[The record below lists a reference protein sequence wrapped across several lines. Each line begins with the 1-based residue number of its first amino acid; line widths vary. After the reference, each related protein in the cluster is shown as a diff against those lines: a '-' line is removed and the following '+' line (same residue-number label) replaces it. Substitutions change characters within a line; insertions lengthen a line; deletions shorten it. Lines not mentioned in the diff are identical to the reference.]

1 MRNLFSQVLNMS
13 MTGSAVILLVMLA
26 RLMLKRSPKIFSYA
40 LWLVVLFR
48 LLCPV
53 AFTAPVSVLNALE
66 PEIRETSGA
75 ASVVYFLPAEANRNP
90 DFTFVPA
97 ENQSGSELAQAGESE
112 HAGLDIMAIV
122 PYVWIAGTGS
132 MILYSIVQ
140 YIRLRRKLV
149 GAVAYTGNVYRADY
163 IDTPF
168 VMGILAPKIYLPS
181 NIPTQEQK
189 YIIAHERHHIR
200 RCDHI
205 IKLLAYCALC
215 IHWFNPLAWAAF
227 ILAGKDM
234 EMSCDEKVLELIGKA
249 RKKEYSMALLQFAS
263 EKPIQSLSMPLGFGE
278 PNVKSRIQH
287 VLKYKKAAVGT
298 GAAAVIL
305 IVAGIW
311 LMAGRTGKAQLSE
324 GDEKAVQ
331 EQTTEALSDSGAK
344 TTSENETEVAS
355 QDEEQVSGEIEQSEE
370 TVPAQTSSMPF
381 AVGYDAQE
389 TDSTTYLGS
398 DSVQSSYALL
408 VDLDDNTIVS
418 QKSAY
423 DRINPASMTKI
434 LTVLVAAEHV
444 TDLDD
449 TFIITKEITDFSYSH
464 DCSAVGFLDEETV
477 TVRDLLY
484 GTILPSGG
492 DAAAGLACYV
502 AGSMDSFVNMMNEKL
517 AELGLSDTA
526 HFTNCVGLY
535 DENHYCSIYD
545 MAMILKAAVENDLAR
560 EVLTAHTY
568 TTSATEQHPEGITI
582 SNWFLRRIE
591 DKDTK
596 GTVVCAKTG
605 FVAQSGNCAASYEET
620 DSGKHY
626 ICVTANAHSS
636 WRCIYDHVAVYQEY
650 TK

>member
-1 MRNLFSQVLNMS
+1 MRDYEAEDQMRQRERERRRAENRKRARERQRKKRM
-13 MTGSAVILLVMLA
+13 LVM
-26 RLMLKRSPKIFSYA
+26 
-40 LWLVVLFR
+40 
-48 LLCPV
+48 
-53 AFTAPVSVLNALE
+53 
-66 PEIRETSGA
+66 G
-75 ASVVYFLPAEANRNP
+75 
-90 DFTFVPA
+90 
-97 ENQSGSELAQAGESE
+97 G
-112 HAGLDIMAIV
+112 
-122 PYVWIAGTGS
+122 
-132 MILYSIVQ
+132 
-140 YIRLRRKLV
+140 
-149 GAVAYTGNVYRADY
+149 
-163 IDTPF
+163 
-168 VMGILAPKIYLPS
+168 MG
-181 NIPTQEQK
+181 
-189 YIIAHERHHIR
+189 
-200 RCDHI
+200 C
-205 IKLLAYCALC
+205 C
-215 IHWFNPLAWAAF
+215 
-227 ILAGKDM
+227 
-234 EMSCDEKVLELIGKA
+234 
-249 RKKEYSMALLQFAS
+249 
-263 EKPIQSLSMPLGFGE
+263 
-278 PNVKSRIQH
+278 
-287 VLKYKKAAVGT
+287 
-298 GAAAVIL
+298 AVIL

-331 EQTTEALSDSGAK
+331 EQTTEAVSDSGAK

-370 TVPAQTSSMPF
+370 TAPAQTSSMPF

-434 LTVLVAAEHV
+434 LTILVAAEHV

-449 TFIITKEITDFSYSH
+449 TFTITKEITDFSYSH

>member
-1 MRNLFSQVLNMS
+1 MRDYEAEDQMRQRERERRRAENRKRARERQRKKRM
-13 MTGSAVILLVMLA
+13 LVM
-26 RLMLKRSPKIFSYA
+26 
-40 LWLVVLFR
+40 
-48 LLCPV
+48 
-53 AFTAPVSVLNALE
+53 
-66 PEIRETSGA
+66 G
-75 ASVVYFLPAEANRNP
+75 
-90 DFTFVPA
+90 
-97 ENQSGSELAQAGESE
+97 G
-112 HAGLDIMAIV
+112 
-122 PYVWIAGTGS
+122 
-132 MILYSIVQ
+132 
-140 YIRLRRKLV
+140 
-149 GAVAYTGNVYRADY
+149 
-163 IDTPF
+163 
-168 VMGILAPKIYLPS
+168 MG
-181 NIPTQEQK
+181 
-189 YIIAHERHHIR
+189 
-200 RCDHI
+200 C
-205 IKLLAYCALC
+205 C
-215 IHWFNPLAWAAF
+215 
-227 ILAGKDM
+227 
-234 EMSCDEKVLELIGKA
+234 
-249 RKKEYSMALLQFAS
+249 
-263 EKPIQSLSMPLGFGE
+263 
-278 PNVKSRIQH
+278 
-287 VLKYKKAAVGT
+287 
-298 GAAAVIL
+298 AVIL

-370 TVPAQTSSMPF
+370 TAPAQTSSMPF

-449 TFIITKEITDFSYSH
+449 TFTITKEITDFSYSH

-636 WRCIYDHVAVYQEY
+636 WRCIYDHVAIYQEY

>member
-1 MRNLFSQVLNMS
+1 MRDYEEDQMRQRERERRRAENRKRARERQRKKRM
-13 MTGSAVILLVMLA
+13 LVM
-26 RLMLKRSPKIFSYA
+26 
-40 LWLVVLFR
+40 
-48 LLCPV
+48 
-53 AFTAPVSVLNALE
+53 
-66 PEIRETSGA
+66 G
-75 ASVVYFLPAEANRNP
+75 
-90 DFTFVPA
+90 
-97 ENQSGSELAQAGESE
+97 G
-112 HAGLDIMAIV
+112 
-122 PYVWIAGTGS
+122 
-132 MILYSIVQ
+132 
-140 YIRLRRKLV
+140 
-149 GAVAYTGNVYRADY
+149 
-163 IDTPF
+163 
-168 VMGILAPKIYLPS
+168 MG
-181 NIPTQEQK
+181 
-189 YIIAHERHHIR
+189 
-200 RCDHI
+200 C
-205 IKLLAYCALC
+205 C
-215 IHWFNPLAWAAF
+215 
-227 ILAGKDM
+227 
-234 EMSCDEKVLELIGKA
+234 
-249 RKKEYSMALLQFAS
+249 
-263 EKPIQSLSMPLGFGE
+263 
-278 PNVKSRIQH
+278 
-287 VLKYKKAAVGT
+287 
-298 GAAAVIL
+298 AVIL

-331 EQTTEALSDSGAK
+331 GQTTEALSNSGAK

-370 TVPAQTSSMPF
+370 TAPAQTSSMPF

-449 TFIITKEITDFSYSH
+449 TFTITKEITDFSYSH

>member
-1 MRNLFSQVLNMS
+1 MRDYEEDQMRQRERERRRAENRKRARERQRKKRM
-13 MTGSAVILLVMLA
+13 LVM
-26 RLMLKRSPKIFSYA
+26 
-40 LWLVVLFR
+40 
-48 LLCPV
+48 
-53 AFTAPVSVLNALE
+53 
-66 PEIRETSGA
+66 G
-75 ASVVYFLPAEANRNP
+75 
-90 DFTFVPA
+90 
-97 ENQSGSELAQAGESE
+97 G
-112 HAGLDIMAIV
+112 
-122 PYVWIAGTGS
+122 
-132 MILYSIVQ
+132 
-140 YIRLRRKLV
+140 
-149 GAVAYTGNVYRADY
+149 
-163 IDTPF
+163 
-168 VMGILAPKIYLPS
+168 MG
-181 NIPTQEQK
+181 
-189 YIIAHERHHIR
+189 
-200 RCDHI
+200 C
-205 IKLLAYCALC
+205 C
-215 IHWFNPLAWAAF
+215 
-227 ILAGKDM
+227 
-234 EMSCDEKVLELIGKA
+234 
-249 RKKEYSMALLQFAS
+249 
-263 EKPIQSLSMPLGFGE
+263 
-278 PNVKSRIQH
+278 
-287 VLKYKKAAVGT
+287 
-298 GAAAVIL
+298 AVIL

-370 TVPAQTSSMPF
+370 TAPAQTSSMPF

-398 DSVQSSYALL
+398 DSVQSSYELL

-449 TFIITKEITDFSYSH
+449 TFTITKEITDFSYSH

>member
-1 MRNLFSQVLNMS
+1 MRDYEEDQMRQRERERRRAENRKRARERQRKKRM
-13 MTGSAVILLVMLA
+13 LVM
-26 RLMLKRSPKIFSYA
+26 
-40 LWLVVLFR
+40 
-48 LLCPV
+48 
-53 AFTAPVSVLNALE
+53 
-66 PEIRETSGA
+66 G
-75 ASVVYFLPAEANRNP
+75 
-90 DFTFVPA
+90 
-97 ENQSGSELAQAGESE
+97 G
-112 HAGLDIMAIV
+112 
-122 PYVWIAGTGS
+122 
-132 MILYSIVQ
+132 
-140 YIRLRRKLV
+140 
-149 GAVAYTGNVYRADY
+149 
-163 IDTPF
+163 
-168 VMGILAPKIYLPS
+168 MG
-181 NIPTQEQK
+181 
-189 YIIAHERHHIR
+189 
-200 RCDHI
+200 C
-205 IKLLAYCALC
+205 C
-215 IHWFNPLAWAAF
+215 
-227 ILAGKDM
+227 
-234 EMSCDEKVLELIGKA
+234 
-249 RKKEYSMALLQFAS
+249 
-263 EKPIQSLSMPLGFGE
+263 
-278 PNVKSRIQH
+278 
-287 VLKYKKAAVGT
+287 
-298 GAAAVIL
+298 AVIL

-344 TTSENETEVAS
+344 TTPENETEVAS

-370 TVPAQTSSMPF
+370 TAPTQTSSMPF

-449 TFIITKEITDFSYSH
+449 TFTITKEITDFSYSH

>member
-1 MRNLFSQVLNMS
+1 MRQRERERRRAENRKRARERQRKKRM
-13 MTGSAVILLVMLA
+13 LVM
-26 RLMLKRSPKIFSYA
+26 
-40 LWLVVLFR
+40 
-48 LLCPV
+48 
-53 AFTAPVSVLNALE
+53 
-66 PEIRETSGA
+66 G
-75 ASVVYFLPAEANRNP
+75 
-90 DFTFVPA
+90 
-97 ENQSGSELAQAGESE
+97 G
-112 HAGLDIMAIV
+112 
-122 PYVWIAGTGS
+122 
-132 MILYSIVQ
+132 
-140 YIRLRRKLV
+140 
-149 GAVAYTGNVYRADY
+149 
-163 IDTPF
+163 
-168 VMGILAPKIYLPS
+168 MG
-181 NIPTQEQK
+181 
-189 YIIAHERHHIR
+189 
-200 RCDHI
+200 C
-205 IKLLAYCALC
+205 C
-215 IHWFNPLAWAAF
+215 
-227 ILAGKDM
+227 
-234 EMSCDEKVLELIGKA
+234 
-249 RKKEYSMALLQFAS
+249 
-263 EKPIQSLSMPLGFGE
+263 
-278 PNVKSRIQH
+278 
-287 VLKYKKAAVGT
+287 
-298 GAAAVIL
+298 AVIL

-331 EQTTEALSDSGAK
+331 EQTTEALSNSGAK

-370 TVPAQTSSMPF
+370 TAPAQTSSMPF

-449 TFIITKEITDFSYSH
+449 TFTITKEITDFSYSH

>member
-1 MRNLFSQVLNMS
+1 MRDYEAEDQMRQRERERRRAENRKRIRERQRKKRM
-13 MTGSAVILLVMLA
+13 LVM
-26 RLMLKRSPKIFSYA
+26 
-40 LWLVVLFR
+40 
-48 LLCPV
+48 
-53 AFTAPVSVLNALE
+53 
-66 PEIRETSGA
+66 G
-75 ASVVYFLPAEANRNP
+75 
-90 DFTFVPA
+90 
-97 ENQSGSELAQAGESE
+97 G
-112 HAGLDIMAIV
+112 
-122 PYVWIAGTGS
+122 
-132 MILYSIVQ
+132 
-140 YIRLRRKLV
+140 
-149 GAVAYTGNVYRADY
+149 
-163 IDTPF
+163 
-168 VMGILAPKIYLPS
+168 MG
-181 NIPTQEQK
+181 
-189 YIIAHERHHIR
+189 
-200 RCDHI
+200 C
-205 IKLLAYCALC
+205 C
-215 IHWFNPLAWAAF
+215 
-227 ILAGKDM
+227 
-234 EMSCDEKVLELIGKA
+234 
-249 RKKEYSMALLQFAS
+249 
-263 EKPIQSLSMPLGFGE
+263 
-278 PNVKSRIQH
+278 
-287 VLKYKKAAVGT
+287 
-298 GAAAVIL
+298 AVIL
-305 IVAGIW
+305 IAAVIW
-311 LMAGRTGKAQLSE
+311 LMAGQTGKAQLSE

-331 EQTTEALSDSGAK
+331 EQTTEALSDSGTEIDSK
-344 TTSENETEVAS
+344 NEAEVDS
-355 QDEEQVSGEIEQSEE
+355 QNTEQVSEEEEQSEE
-370 TVPAQTSSMPF
+370 TTPVQTSSMPF
-381 AVGYDAQE
+381 AAGYDAKE

-423 DRINPASMTKI
+423 DRISPASMTKI

-449 TFIITKEITDFSYSH
+449 TFTITKEITDFSYSH

-502 AGSMDSFVNMMNEKL
+502 AGSMDAFVDMMNEKL

-605 FVAQSGNCAASYEET
+605 FVVQSGNCAASYEET

>member
-1 MRNLFSQVLNMS
+1 MRDYEAEDQMRQRERKRRRAENRKRARERQRKKRM
-13 MTGSAVILLVMLA
+13 LVM
-26 RLMLKRSPKIFSYA
+26 
-40 LWLVVLFR
+40 
-48 LLCPV
+48 
-53 AFTAPVSVLNALE
+53 
-66 PEIRETSGA
+66 G
-75 ASVVYFLPAEANRNP
+75 
-90 DFTFVPA
+90 
-97 ENQSGSELAQAGESE
+97 G
-112 HAGLDIMAIV
+112 
-122 PYVWIAGTGS
+122 
-132 MILYSIVQ
+132 
-140 YIRLRRKLV
+140 
-149 GAVAYTGNVYRADY
+149 
-163 IDTPF
+163 
-168 VMGILAPKIYLPS
+168 MG
-181 NIPTQEQK
+181 
-189 YIIAHERHHIR
+189 
-200 RCDHI
+200 C
-205 IKLLAYCALC
+205 C
-215 IHWFNPLAWAAF
+215 
-227 ILAGKDM
+227 
-234 EMSCDEKVLELIGKA
+234 
-249 RKKEYSMALLQFAS
+249 
-263 EKPIQSLSMPLGFGE
+263 
-278 PNVKSRIQH
+278 
-287 VLKYKKAAVGT
+287 
-298 GAAAVIL
+298 AVIL

-370 TVPAQTSSMPF
+370 TAPAQTSSMPF
-381 AVGYDAQE
+381 AVGYDAQK

-449 TFIITKEITDFSYSH
+449 TFTITKEITDFSYSH

-517 AELGLSDTA
+517 AELELSDTA

>member
-1 MRNLFSQVLNMS
+1 MRDYEEDQMRQRERERRRAENRKRARERQRKKRM
-13 MTGSAVILLVMLA
+13 LVM
-26 RLMLKRSPKIFSYA
+26 
-40 LWLVVLFR
+40 
-48 LLCPV
+48 
-53 AFTAPVSVLNALE
+53 
-66 PEIRETSGA
+66 G
-75 ASVVYFLPAEANRNP
+75 
-90 DFTFVPA
+90 
-97 ENQSGSELAQAGESE
+97 G
-112 HAGLDIMAIV
+112 
-122 PYVWIAGTGS
+122 
-132 MILYSIVQ
+132 
-140 YIRLRRKLV
+140 
-149 GAVAYTGNVYRADY
+149 
-163 IDTPF
+163 
-168 VMGILAPKIYLPS
+168 MG
-181 NIPTQEQK
+181 
-189 YIIAHERHHIR
+189 
-200 RCDHI
+200 C
-205 IKLLAYCALC
+205 C
-215 IHWFNPLAWAAF
+215 
-227 ILAGKDM
+227 
-234 EMSCDEKVLELIGKA
+234 
-249 RKKEYSMALLQFAS
+249 
-263 EKPIQSLSMPLGFGE
+263 
-278 PNVKSRIQH
+278 
-287 VLKYKKAAVGT
+287 
-298 GAAAVIL
+298 AVIL

-370 TVPAQTSSMPF
+370 TAPAQTSSMPF

-449 TFIITKEITDFSYSH
+449 TYTITKEITDFSYSH

-626 ICVTANAHSS
+626 ICVTANAAQQL
-636 WRCIYDHVAVYQEY
+636 AVHL
-650 TK
+650 

>member
-1 MRNLFSQVLNMS
+1 MRDYEEDQMRQRERDRRRAENRKRARERQRKKRM
-13 MTGSAVILLVMLA
+13 LVM
-26 RLMLKRSPKIFSYA
+26 
-40 LWLVVLFR
+40 
-48 LLCPV
+48 
-53 AFTAPVSVLNALE
+53 
-66 PEIRETSGA
+66 G
-75 ASVVYFLPAEANRNP
+75 
-90 DFTFVPA
+90 
-97 ENQSGSELAQAGESE
+97 G
-112 HAGLDIMAIV
+112 
-122 PYVWIAGTGS
+122 
-132 MILYSIVQ
+132 
-140 YIRLRRKLV
+140 
-149 GAVAYTGNVYRADY
+149 
-163 IDTPF
+163 
-168 VMGILAPKIYLPS
+168 MG
-181 NIPTQEQK
+181 
-189 YIIAHERHHIR
+189 
-200 RCDHI
+200 C
-205 IKLLAYCALC
+205 C
-215 IHWFNPLAWAAF
+215 
-227 ILAGKDM
+227 
-234 EMSCDEKVLELIGKA
+234 
-249 RKKEYSMALLQFAS
+249 
-263 EKPIQSLSMPLGFGE
+263 
-278 PNVKSRIQH
+278 
-287 VLKYKKAAVGT
+287 
-298 GAAAVIL
+298 AVIL

-370 TVPAQTSSMPF
+370 TAPAQTSSMPF

-449 TFIITKEITDFSYSH
+449 TFTITKEITDFSYSH

>member
-1 MRNLFSQVLNMS
+1 MRDYEAEDQMRQRERKRRRAENRKRARERQRKKRM
-13 MTGSAVILLVMLA
+13 LVM
-26 RLMLKRSPKIFSYA
+26 
-40 LWLVVLFR
+40 
-48 LLCPV
+48 
-53 AFTAPVSVLNALE
+53 
-66 PEIRETSGA
+66 G
-75 ASVVYFLPAEANRNP
+75 
-90 DFTFVPA
+90 
-97 ENQSGSELAQAGESE
+97 G
-112 HAGLDIMAIV
+112 
-122 PYVWIAGTGS
+122 
-132 MILYSIVQ
+132 
-140 YIRLRRKLV
+140 
-149 GAVAYTGNVYRADY
+149 
-163 IDTPF
+163 
-168 VMGILAPKIYLPS
+168 MG
-181 NIPTQEQK
+181 
-189 YIIAHERHHIR
+189 
-200 RCDHI
+200 C
-205 IKLLAYCALC
+205 C
-215 IHWFNPLAWAAF
+215 
-227 ILAGKDM
+227 
-234 EMSCDEKVLELIGKA
+234 
-249 RKKEYSMALLQFAS
+249 
-263 EKPIQSLSMPLGFGE
+263 
-278 PNVKSRIQH
+278 
-287 VLKYKKAAVGT
+287 
-298 GAAAVIL
+298 AVIL

-370 TVPAQTSSMPF
+370 TAPAQTSSMPF

-449 TFIITKEITDFSYSH
+449 TFTITKEITDFSYSH

>member
-1 MRNLFSQVLNMS
+1 MRDYEVEDQMKQKERERRRAENRKRARERQRRKRM
-13 MTGSAVILLVMLA
+13 LVM
-26 RLMLKRSPKIFSYA
+26 
-40 LWLVVLFR
+40 
-48 LLCPV
+48 
-53 AFTAPVSVLNALE
+53 
-66 PEIRETSGA
+66 
-75 ASVVYFLPAEANRNP
+75 
-90 DFTFVPA
+90 
-97 ENQSGSELAQAGESE
+97 
-112 HAGLDIMAIV
+112 
-122 PYVWIAGTGS
+122 GS
-132 MILYSIVQ
+132 MGCCAMILI
-140 YIRLRRKLV
+140 
-149 GAVAYTGNVYRADY
+149 
-163 IDTPF
+163 
-168 VMGILAPKIYLPS
+168 
-181 NIPTQEQK
+181 
-189 YIIAHERHHIR
+189 
-200 RCDHI
+200 
-205 IKLLAYCALC
+205 
-215 IHWFNPLAWAAF
+215 
-227 ILAGKDM
+227 
-234 EMSCDEKVLELIGKA
+234 
-249 RKKEYSMALLQFAS
+249 
-263 EKPIQSLSMPLGFGE
+263 
-278 PNVKSRIQH
+278 
-287 VLKYKKAAVGT
+287 AAV
-298 GAAAVIL
+298 
-305 IVAGIW
+305 IW

-324 GDEKAVQ
+324 GNEKAVQ
-331 EQTTEALSDSGAK
+331 EQTTEALSDSGAE
-344 TTSENETEVAS
+344 TTSENETEIAS
-355 QDEEQVSGEIEQSEE
+355 QDEEQVSEEEEQSEE
-370 TVPAQTSSMPF
+370 TTPVQTSSMPF
-381 AVGYDAQE
+381 AEGYDAKE

-418 QKSAY
+418 QKGAY
-423 DRINPASMTKI
+423 DRISPASMTKI

-449 TFIITKEITDFSYSH
+449 TFTITKEITDFSYSH

-502 AGSMDSFVNMMNEKL
+502 AGSMDAFVDMMNEKL

-620 DSGKHY
+620 VSGKHY

>member
-1 MRNLFSQVLNMS
+1 MRDYEEDQMRQRERERRRAENRKRARERQRKKRM
-13 MTGSAVILLVMLA
+13 LVM
-26 RLMLKRSPKIFSYA
+26 
-40 LWLVVLFR
+40 
-48 LLCPV
+48 
-53 AFTAPVSVLNALE
+53 
-66 PEIRETSGA
+66 G
-75 ASVVYFLPAEANRNP
+75 
-90 DFTFVPA
+90 
-97 ENQSGSELAQAGESE
+97 G
-112 HAGLDIMAIV
+112 
-122 PYVWIAGTGS
+122 
-132 MILYSIVQ
+132 
-140 YIRLRRKLV
+140 
-149 GAVAYTGNVYRADY
+149 
-163 IDTPF
+163 
-168 VMGILAPKIYLPS
+168 MG
-181 NIPTQEQK
+181 
-189 YIIAHERHHIR
+189 
-200 RCDHI
+200 C
-205 IKLLAYCALC
+205 C
-215 IHWFNPLAWAAF
+215 
-227 ILAGKDM
+227 
-234 EMSCDEKVLELIGKA
+234 
-249 RKKEYSMALLQFAS
+249 
-263 EKPIQSLSMPLGFGE
+263 
-278 PNVKSRIQH
+278 
-287 VLKYKKAAVGT
+287 
-298 GAAAVIL
+298 AVIL

-331 EQTTEALSDSGAK
+331 EQTTEALSNSGAK

-370 TVPAQTSSMPF
+370 TAPAQTSSMPF

-449 TFIITKEITDFSYSH
+449 TFTITKEITDFSYSH

>member
-1 MRNLFSQVLNMS
+1 MRDYEAEDQMRQRERERRRAENRKRARERQRKKRM
-13 MTGSAVILLVMLA
+13 LVM
-26 RLMLKRSPKIFSYA
+26 
-40 LWLVVLFR
+40 
-48 LLCPV
+48 
-53 AFTAPVSVLNALE
+53 
-66 PEIRETSGA
+66 G
-75 ASVVYFLPAEANRNP
+75 
-90 DFTFVPA
+90 
-97 ENQSGSELAQAGESE
+97 G
-112 HAGLDIMAIV
+112 
-122 PYVWIAGTGS
+122 
-132 MILYSIVQ
+132 
-140 YIRLRRKLV
+140 
-149 GAVAYTGNVYRADY
+149 
-163 IDTPF
+163 
-168 VMGILAPKIYLPS
+168 MG
-181 NIPTQEQK
+181 
-189 YIIAHERHHIR
+189 
-200 RCDHI
+200 C
-205 IKLLAYCALC
+205 C
-215 IHWFNPLAWAAF
+215 
-227 ILAGKDM
+227 
-234 EMSCDEKVLELIGKA
+234 
-249 RKKEYSMALLQFAS
+249 
-263 EKPIQSLSMPLGFGE
+263 
-278 PNVKSRIQH
+278 
-287 VLKYKKAAVGT
+287 
-298 GAAAVIL
+298 AVIL

-370 TVPAQTSSMPF
+370 TAPAQTSSMPF

-389 TDSTTYLGS
+389 TDNTTYLGS

-449 TFIITKEITDFSYSH
+449 TFTITKEITDFSYSH

-526 HFTNCVGLY
+526 YFTNCVGLY

>member
-1 MRNLFSQVLNMS
+1 MRDYEAEDQMRQRERERRRAENRKQARERQRKKRM
-13 MTGSAVILLVMLA
+13 LVM
-26 RLMLKRSPKIFSYA
+26 
-40 LWLVVLFR
+40 
-48 LLCPV
+48 
-53 AFTAPVSVLNALE
+53 
-66 PEIRETSGA
+66 G
-75 ASVVYFLPAEANRNP
+75 
-90 DFTFVPA
+90 
-97 ENQSGSELAQAGESE
+97 G
-112 HAGLDIMAIV
+112 
-122 PYVWIAGTGS
+122 
-132 MILYSIVQ
+132 
-140 YIRLRRKLV
+140 
-149 GAVAYTGNVYRADY
+149 
-163 IDTPF
+163 
-168 VMGILAPKIYLPS
+168 MG
-181 NIPTQEQK
+181 
-189 YIIAHERHHIR
+189 
-200 RCDHI
+200 C
-205 IKLLAYCALC
+205 C
-215 IHWFNPLAWAAF
+215 
-227 ILAGKDM
+227 
-234 EMSCDEKVLELIGKA
+234 
-249 RKKEYSMALLQFAS
+249 
-263 EKPIQSLSMPLGFGE
+263 
-278 PNVKSRIQH
+278 
-287 VLKYKKAAVGT
+287 
-298 GAAAVIL
+298 AVIL

-370 TVPAQTSSMPF
+370 TAPAQTSSMPF

-449 TFIITKEITDFSYSH
+449 TFTITKEITDFSYSH

-545 MAMILKAAVENDLAR
+545 MAMILKAAVENDLSR

>member
-1 MRNLFSQVLNMS
+1 MRDYEAEDQMRQRERERRRAENRKRARERQRRKRM
-13 MTGSAVILLVMLA
+13 LVM
-26 RLMLKRSPKIFSYA
+26 
-40 LWLVVLFR
+40 
-48 LLCPV
+48 
-53 AFTAPVSVLNALE
+53 
-66 PEIRETSGA
+66 
-75 ASVVYFLPAEANRNP
+75 
-90 DFTFVPA
+90 
-97 ENQSGSELAQAGESE
+97 
-112 HAGLDIMAIV
+112 
-122 PYVWIAGTGS
+122 GS
-132 MILYSIVQ
+132 MGCCAMILI
-140 YIRLRRKLV
+140 
-149 GAVAYTGNVYRADY
+149 
-163 IDTPF
+163 
-168 VMGILAPKIYLPS
+168 
-181 NIPTQEQK
+181 
-189 YIIAHERHHIR
+189 
-200 RCDHI
+200 
-205 IKLLAYCALC
+205 
-215 IHWFNPLAWAAF
+215 
-227 ILAGKDM
+227 
-234 EMSCDEKVLELIGKA
+234 
-249 RKKEYSMALLQFAS
+249 
-263 EKPIQSLSMPLGFGE
+263 
-278 PNVKSRIQH
+278 
-287 VLKYKKAAVGT
+287 AAV
-298 GAAAVIL
+298 
-305 IVAGIW
+305 IW

-324 GDEKAVQ
+324 GNEKAVQ
-331 EQTTEALSDSGAK
+331 EQTTEALSDSGAE
-344 TTSENETEVAS
+344 TTSENETEIAS
-355 QDEEQVSGEIEQSEE
+355 QDEEQVSEEEEQSEE
-370 TVPAQTSSMPF
+370 TTPVQTSSMPF
-381 AVGYDAQE
+381 AEGYDAKE

-418 QKSAY
+418 QKGAY
-423 DRINPASMTKI
+423 DRISPASMTKI

-449 TFIITKEITDFSYSH
+449 TFTITKEITDFSYSH

-502 AGSMDSFVNMMNEKL
+502 AGSMDAFVDMMNEKL

-620 DSGKHY
+620 VSGKHY

>member
-1 MRNLFSQVLNMS
+1 MRDYEAEEQMRQRERERRRAENRKRIRERQRKKRMLVMGG
-13 MTGSAVILLVMLA
+13 MGCCAVILM
-26 RLMLKRSPKIFSYA
+26 
-40 LWLVVLFR
+40 
-48 LLCPV
+48 V
-53 AFTAPVSVLNALE
+53 AV
-66 PEIRETSGA
+66 
-75 ASVVYFLPAEANRNP
+75 
-90 DFTFVPA
+90 
-97 ENQSGSELAQAGESE
+97 
-112 HAGLDIMAIV
+112 
-122 PYVWIAGTGS
+122 
-132 MILYSIVQ
+132 
-140 YIRLRRKLV
+140 
-149 GAVAYTGNVYRADY
+149 
-163 IDTPF
+163 
-168 VMGILAPKIYLPS
+168 
-181 NIPTQEQK
+181 
-189 YIIAHERHHIR
+189 
-200 RCDHI
+200 
-205 IKLLAYCALC
+205 
-215 IHWFNPLAWAAF
+215 
-227 ILAGKDM
+227 
-234 EMSCDEKVLELIGKA
+234 
-249 RKKEYSMALLQFAS
+249 
-263 EKPIQSLSMPLGFGE
+263 
-278 PNVKSRIQH
+278 
-287 VLKYKKAAVGT
+287 
-298 GAAAVIL
+298 
-305 IVAGIW
+305 IW
-311 LMAGRTGKAQLSE
+311 LMAGRAGKTQLSE
-324 GDEKAVQ
+324 EDGKAVQ
-331 EQTTEALSDSGAK
+331 EQNMTESSDTAAE
-344 TTSENETEVAS
+344 TSADSTEEDSNEDSTSAE
-355 QDEEQVSGEIEQSEE
+355 EQSEE
-370 TVPAQTSSMPF
+370 EATPVQTSSMPF
-381 AVGYDAQE
+381 AAGYEAKE

-408 VDLDDNTIVS
+408 IDLDDNTIVS
-418 QKSAY
+418 QKGAY
-423 DRINPASMTKI
+423 DRISPASMTKI

-449 TFIITKEITDFSYSH
+449 TFTITKEITDFSYSH

-502 AGSMDSFVNMMNEKL
+502 AGSMDAFVDMMNEKL

>member
-1 MRNLFSQVLNMS
+1 MRDYEAEDQMRQRERERRRAENRKRARERQRKKRM
-13 MTGSAVILLVMLA
+13 LVM
-26 RLMLKRSPKIFSYA
+26 
-40 LWLVVLFR
+40 
-48 LLCPV
+48 
-53 AFTAPVSVLNALE
+53 
-66 PEIRETSGA
+66 G
-75 ASVVYFLPAEANRNP
+75 
-90 DFTFVPA
+90 
-97 ENQSGSELAQAGESE
+97 G
-112 HAGLDIMAIV
+112 
-122 PYVWIAGTGS
+122 
-132 MILYSIVQ
+132 
-140 YIRLRRKLV
+140 
-149 GAVAYTGNVYRADY
+149 
-163 IDTPF
+163 
-168 VMGILAPKIYLPS
+168 MG
-181 NIPTQEQK
+181 
-189 YIIAHERHHIR
+189 
-200 RCDHI
+200 C
-205 IKLLAYCALC
+205 C
-215 IHWFNPLAWAAF
+215 
-227 ILAGKDM
+227 
-234 EMSCDEKVLELIGKA
+234 
-249 RKKEYSMALLQFAS
+249 
-263 EKPIQSLSMPLGFGE
+263 
-278 PNVKSRIQH
+278 
-287 VLKYKKAAVGT
+287 
-298 GAAAVIL
+298 AVIL

-355 QDEEQVSGEIEQSEE
+355 QDEGQVSGEIEQSEE
-370 TVPAQTSSMPF
+370 TAPAQTSSMPF

-449 TFIITKEITDFSYSH
+449 TFTITKEITDFSYSH

>member
-1 MRNLFSQVLNMS
+1 MRDYEEDQMRQRERERRRAENRKRARERQRKKRM
-13 MTGSAVILLVMLA
+13 LVM
-26 RLMLKRSPKIFSYA
+26 
-40 LWLVVLFR
+40 
-48 LLCPV
+48 
-53 AFTAPVSVLNALE
+53 
-66 PEIRETSGA
+66 G
-75 ASVVYFLPAEANRNP
+75 
-90 DFTFVPA
+90 
-97 ENQSGSELAQAGESE
+97 G
-112 HAGLDIMAIV
+112 
-122 PYVWIAGTGS
+122 
-132 MILYSIVQ
+132 
-140 YIRLRRKLV
+140 
-149 GAVAYTGNVYRADY
+149 
-163 IDTPF
+163 
-168 VMGILAPKIYLPS
+168 MG
-181 NIPTQEQK
+181 
-189 YIIAHERHHIR
+189 
-200 RCDHI
+200 C
-205 IKLLAYCALC
+205 C
-215 IHWFNPLAWAAF
+215 
-227 ILAGKDM
+227 
-234 EMSCDEKVLELIGKA
+234 
-249 RKKEYSMALLQFAS
+249 
-263 EKPIQSLSMPLGFGE
+263 
-278 PNVKSRIQH
+278 
-287 VLKYKKAAVGT
+287 
-298 GAAAVIL
+298 AVIL

-370 TVPAQTSSMPF
+370 TAPAQTSSMPF

-449 TFIITKEITDFSYSH
+449 TYTITKEITDFSYSH

-591 DKDTK
+591 DKDTN

>member
-1 MRNLFSQVLNMS
+1 MRDYEAEERMRQRERDRKRATNRKRARERQRRKRM
-13 MTGSAVILLVMLA
+13 LVM
-26 RLMLKRSPKIFSYA
+26 
-40 LWLVVLFR
+40 
-48 LLCPV
+48 
-53 AFTAPVSVLNALE
+53 
-66 PEIRETSGA
+66 G
-75 ASVVYFLPAEANRNP
+75 
-90 DFTFVPA
+90 
-97 ENQSGSELAQAGESE
+97 G
-112 HAGLDIMAIV
+112 
-122 PYVWIAGTGS
+122 
-132 MILYSIVQ
+132 
-140 YIRLRRKLV
+140 
-149 GAVAYTGNVYRADY
+149 
-163 IDTPF
+163 
-168 VMGILAPKIYLPS
+168 MG
-181 NIPTQEQK
+181 
-189 YIIAHERHHIR
+189 
-200 RCDHI
+200 C
-205 IKLLAYCALC
+205 C
-215 IHWFNPLAWAAF
+215 
-227 ILAGKDM
+227 
-234 EMSCDEKVLELIGKA
+234 V
-249 RKKEYSMALLQFAS
+249 
-263 EKPIQSLSMPLGFGE
+263 
-278 PNVKSRIQH
+278 
-287 VLKYKKAAVGT
+287 
-298 GAAAVIL
+298 VIL
-305 IVAGIW
+305 IVAVIW
-311 LMAGRTGKAQLSE
+311 LMAGRSGKMQLSE
-324 GDEKAVQ
+324 EDGKAVQ
-331 EQTTEALSDSGAK
+331 EQSVTETSDTAAETPADSIEEDSTENSA
-344 TTSENETEVAS
+344 SE
-355 QDEEQVSGEIEQSEE
+355 EEQAEEE
-370 TVPAQTSSMPF
+370 TTPVQTSSMPF
-381 AVGYDAQE
+381 AAGYEAKE

-418 QKSAY
+418 QKGAY
-423 DRINPASMTKI
+423 DRISPASMTKI

-449 TFIITKEITDFSYSH
+449 TFTITKEITDFSYSH

-502 AGSMDSFVNMMNEKL
+502 AGSMDAFVDMMNEKL

-560 EVLTAHTY
+560 EILTAHTY

>member
-1 MRNLFSQVLNMS
+1 MGGM
-13 MTGSAVILLVMLA
+13 GCCAVILLLVVV
-26 RLMLKRSPKIFSYA
+26 
-40 LWLVVLFR
+40 WLV
-48 LLCPV
+48 
-53 AFTAPVSVLNALE
+53 
-66 PEIRETSGA
+66 
-75 ASVVYFLPAEANRNP
+75 
-90 DFTFVPA
+90 
-97 ENQSGSELAQAGESE
+97 
-112 HAGLDIMAIV
+112 
-122 PYVWIAGTGS
+122 
-132 MILYSIVQ
+132 
-140 YIRLRRKLV
+140 
-149 GAVAYTGNVYRADY
+149 
-163 IDTPF
+163 
-168 VMGILAPKIYLPS
+168 
-181 NIPTQEQK
+181 
-189 YIIAHERHHIR
+189 
-200 RCDHI
+200 
-205 IKLLAYCALC
+205 
-215 IHWFNPLAWAAF
+215 
-227 ILAGKDM
+227 
-234 EMSCDEKVLELIGKA
+234 
-249 RKKEYSMALLQFAS
+249 
-263 EKPIQSLSMPLGFGE
+263 
-278 PNVKSRIQH
+278 
-287 VLKYKKAAVGT
+287 
-298 GAAAVIL
+298 
-305 IVAGIW
+305 
-311 LMAGRTGKAQLSE
+311 AGRAGKAQLSE
-324 GDEKAVQ
+324 EDEKAVQ
-331 EQTTEALSDSGAK
+331 EQNLEEASDSAAE
-344 TTSENETEVAS
+344 TSADSTEEDS
-355 QDEEQVSGEIEQSEE
+355 TGDSVSEEQSEE
-370 TVPAQTSSMPF
+370 ETTPVQTSSMPF
-381 AVGYDAQE
+381 AAGYEAKE

-398 DSVQSSYALL
+398 DSVQSGYALL

-418 QKSAY
+418 QKGAY
-423 DRINPASMTKI
+423 DRISPASMTKI

-449 TFIITKEITDFSYSH
+449 TFTITKEITDFSYSH

-502 AGSMDSFVNMMNEKL
+502 AGSMDAFVDMMNEKL

>member
-1 MRNLFSQVLNMS
+1 MRDYEEDHMRQRERERRRAENRKRARERQRKKRM
-13 MTGSAVILLVMLA
+13 LVM
-26 RLMLKRSPKIFSYA
+26 
-40 LWLVVLFR
+40 
-48 LLCPV
+48 
-53 AFTAPVSVLNALE
+53 
-66 PEIRETSGA
+66 G
-75 ASVVYFLPAEANRNP
+75 
-90 DFTFVPA
+90 
-97 ENQSGSELAQAGESE
+97 G
-112 HAGLDIMAIV
+112 
-122 PYVWIAGTGS
+122 
-132 MILYSIVQ
+132 
-140 YIRLRRKLV
+140 
-149 GAVAYTGNVYRADY
+149 
-163 IDTPF
+163 
-168 VMGILAPKIYLPS
+168 MG
-181 NIPTQEQK
+181 
-189 YIIAHERHHIR
+189 
-200 RCDHI
+200 C
-205 IKLLAYCALC
+205 C
-215 IHWFNPLAWAAF
+215 
-227 ILAGKDM
+227 
-234 EMSCDEKVLELIGKA
+234 
-249 RKKEYSMALLQFAS
+249 
-263 EKPIQSLSMPLGFGE
+263 
-278 PNVKSRIQH
+278 
-287 VLKYKKAAVGT
+287 
-298 GAAAVIL
+298 AVIL

-370 TVPAQTSSMPF
+370 TAPAQTSSMPF

-449 TFIITKEITDFSYSH
+449 TYTITKEITDFSYSH

>member
-1 MRNLFSQVLNMS
+1 MRDYEEDQMRQRERERRRAENRKRARERQRKKRM
-13 MTGSAVILLVMLA
+13 LVM
-26 RLMLKRSPKIFSYA
+26 
-40 LWLVVLFR
+40 
-48 LLCPV
+48 
-53 AFTAPVSVLNALE
+53 
-66 PEIRETSGA
+66 G
-75 ASVVYFLPAEANRNP
+75 
-90 DFTFVPA
+90 
-97 ENQSGSELAQAGESE
+97 G
-112 HAGLDIMAIV
+112 
-122 PYVWIAGTGS
+122 
-132 MILYSIVQ
+132 
-140 YIRLRRKLV
+140 
-149 GAVAYTGNVYRADY
+149 
-163 IDTPF
+163 
-168 VMGILAPKIYLPS
+168 MG
-181 NIPTQEQK
+181 
-189 YIIAHERHHIR
+189 
-200 RCDHI
+200 C
-205 IKLLAYCALC
+205 C
-215 IHWFNPLAWAAF
+215 
-227 ILAGKDM
+227 
-234 EMSCDEKVLELIGKA
+234 
-249 RKKEYSMALLQFAS
+249 
-263 EKPIQSLSMPLGFGE
+263 
-278 PNVKSRIQH
+278 
-287 VLKYKKAAVGT
+287 
-298 GAAAVIL
+298 AVIL

-370 TVPAQTSSMPF
+370 TAPTQTSSMPF
-381 AVGYDAQE
+381 AVGYDEQE

-449 TFIITKEITDFSYSH
+449 TFTITKEITDFSYSH

>member
-1 MRNLFSQVLNMS
+1 MRDYEAEDQMRQRERARRRAENRKRARERHRKKRM
-13 MTGSAVILLVMLA
+13 LVM
-26 RLMLKRSPKIFSYA
+26 
-40 LWLVVLFR
+40 
-48 LLCPV
+48 
-53 AFTAPVSVLNALE
+53 
-66 PEIRETSGA
+66 G
-75 ASVVYFLPAEANRNP
+75 
-90 DFTFVPA
+90 
-97 ENQSGSELAQAGESE
+97 G
-112 HAGLDIMAIV
+112 
-122 PYVWIAGTGS
+122 
-132 MILYSIVQ
+132 
-140 YIRLRRKLV
+140 
-149 GAVAYTGNVYRADY
+149 
-163 IDTPF
+163 
-168 VMGILAPKIYLPS
+168 MG
-181 NIPTQEQK
+181 
-189 YIIAHERHHIR
+189 
-200 RCDHI
+200 C
-205 IKLLAYCALC
+205 C
-215 IHWFNPLAWAAF
+215 
-227 ILAGKDM
+227 
-234 EMSCDEKVLELIGKA
+234 
-249 RKKEYSMALLQFAS
+249 
-263 EKPIQSLSMPLGFGE
+263 
-278 PNVKSRIQH
+278 
-287 VLKYKKAAVGT
+287 
-298 GAAAVIL
+298 AVIL

-370 TVPAQTSSMPF
+370 TAPAQTSSMPF

-449 TFIITKEITDFSYSH
+449 TFTITKEITDFSYAH

>member
-1 MRNLFSQVLNMS
+1 MRDYDAEEQLRQKKRERQRMENRRRARERQRRKQRILMGLVGIV
-13 MTGSAVILLVMLA
+13 TVILL
-26 RLMLKRSPKIFSYA
+26 I
-40 LWLVVLFR
+40 LV
-48 LLCPV
+48 
-53 AFTAPVSVLNALE
+53 
-66 PEIRETSGA
+66 
-75 ASVVYFLPAEANRNP
+75 
-90 DFTFVPA
+90 
-97 ENQSGSELAQAGESE
+97 
-112 HAGLDIMAIV
+112 
-122 PYVWIAGTGS
+122 
-132 MILYSIVQ
+132 
-140 YIRLRRKLV
+140 
-149 GAVAYTGNVYRADY
+149 
-163 IDTPF
+163 
-168 VMGILAPKIYLPS
+168 
-181 NIPTQEQK
+181 
-189 YIIAHERHHIR
+189 
-200 RCDHI
+200 
-205 IKLLAYCALC
+205 
-215 IHWFNPLAWAAF
+215 
-227 ILAGKDM
+227 
-234 EMSCDEKVLELIGKA
+234 
-249 RKKEYSMALLQFAS
+249 
-263 EKPIQSLSMPLGFGE
+263 
-278 PNVKSRIQH
+278 
-287 VLKYKKAAVGT
+287 
-298 GAAAVIL
+298 
-305 IVAGIW
+305 IW
-311 LMAGRTGKAQLSE
+311 LAAGRTGKTQLSE
-324 GDEKAVQ
+324 EEGKAVQ
-331 EQTTEALSDSGAK
+331 EQNTEELSEDSAV
-344 TTSENETEVAS
+344 ETEPADS
-355 QDEEQVSGEIEQSEE
+355 
-370 TVPAQTSSMPF
+370 VPAESEQETEEAAAPVQTSSMPF
-381 AVGYDAQE
+381 AAGYEAKE

-418 QKSAY
+418 QKGAY
-423 DRINPASMTKI
+423 DRISPASMTKI

-449 TFIITKEITDFSYSH
+449 TFTITKEITDFSYSH
-464 DCSAVGFLDEETV
+464 DCSAVGFLDEEMV

-502 AGSMDSFVNMMNEKL
+502 AGSMDAFVDMMNEKL

-650 TK
+650 TN

>member
-1 MRNLFSQVLNMS
+1 MRDYEEDQMRQRERERRRAENRKRARERQRKKRM
-13 MTGSAVILLVMLA
+13 LVM
-26 RLMLKRSPKIFSYA
+26 
-40 LWLVVLFR
+40 
-48 LLCPV
+48 
-53 AFTAPVSVLNALE
+53 
-66 PEIRETSGA
+66 
-75 ASVVYFLPAEANRNP
+75 
-90 DFTFVPA
+90 
-97 ENQSGSELAQAGESE
+97 
-112 HAGLDIMAIV
+112 
-122 PYVWIAGTGS
+122 
-132 MILYSIVQ
+132 
-140 YIRLRRKLV
+140 V
-149 GAVAYTGNVYRADY
+149 G
-163 IDTPF
+163 
-168 VMGILAPKIYLPS
+168 MG
-181 NIPTQEQK
+181 
-189 YIIAHERHHIR
+189 
-200 RCDHI
+200 C
-205 IKLLAYCALC
+205 C
-215 IHWFNPLAWAAF
+215 
-227 ILAGKDM
+227 
-234 EMSCDEKVLELIGKA
+234 
-249 RKKEYSMALLQFAS
+249 
-263 EKPIQSLSMPLGFGE
+263 
-278 PNVKSRIQH
+278 
-287 VLKYKKAAVGT
+287 
-298 GAAAVIL
+298 AVIL

-370 TVPAQTSSMPF
+370 TAPAQTSSMPF

-449 TFIITKEITDFSYSH
+449 TFTITKEITDFSYSH